1 MNSICFWKGTA
12 TSLFGAALLTSLI
25 SAPARAAEGDPVA
38 VRVWPGGTVT
48 IESHWGLSVAIKGET
63 KNTEDLSDEEA
74 STIPNADATV
84 TVGESGSYLL
94 SRPANKEEVT
104 WQQVSREETKTD
116 SVSVTPN
123 DIQVSHLGGD
133 AVHVRLDGIDLV
145 VAGPGC
151 TTETLASFQHID
163 AVIGSDLQR
172 FVVEG
177 SPMRVTVRN
186 WISPSSGS
194 PDSVKVADQDHNTIA
209 ISSNSTESASEPV
222 VVWWNVSTK
231 PWQMPEEMNKL
242 FAAMEKSCAESQ
254 AVFAELTTA
263 QMNFK
268 PANGT
273 HTPRWNVEHMMGR
286 QLLFFSQ
293 MYHEADA
300 SIPVMDLNPAQMP
313 PDYEFANAD
322 WDGAEEARQMQR
334 VSDFSRRFAYLLD
347 EYSVDDKVPGSR
359 WPTLKALLKQMDR
372 HYSEHTSNTE
382 KKFAL
387 PGWPK
392 N

>member
-48 IESHWGLSVAIKGET
+48 IESHWGLSVAIKGKT

-84 TVGESGSYLL
+84 TVGESGRYLL

-116 SVSVTPN
+116 PVSVTPN

-133 AVHVRLDGIDLV
+133 AVHVQLDGIDLV

-177 SPMRVTVRN
+177 SPMPVTVRN
-186 WISPSSGS
+186 WISASSGS
-194 PDSVKVADQDHNTIA
+194 PDSVKVADQDHNTVA

-222 VVWWNVSTK
+222 VVWWNVSPK
-231 PWQMPEEMNKL
+231 PWQMSEEMNKL

-254 AVFAELTTA
+254 AVFAKLTTA

-347 EYSVDDKVPGSR
+347 GYSVDDKVPGSR

>member
-1 MNSICFWKGTA
+1 MNSISHYKGTA
-12 TSLFGAALLTSLI
+12 ASLFGAALLMSLI
-25 SAPARAAEGDPVA
+25 SAPAQAAEGDPVA
-38 VRVWPGGTVT
+38 VRVSPVGTVT
-48 IESHWGLSVAIKGET
+48 IESHWGLSVAVKAEL
-63 KNTEDLSDEEA
+63 KNSSDLSQGDA
-74 STIPNADATV
+74 SAIPETDATV
-84 TVGESGSYLL
+84 TVGETGTYLL
-94 SRPANKEEVT
+94 SRPANEAEVT
-104 WQQVSREETKTD
+104 WQPVPQNELEAD
-116 SVSVTPN
+116 SASKTPN
-123 DIQVSHLGGD
+123 DIQVSHLGD
-133 AVHVRLDGIDLV
+133 TAVHVQLDGVDLV
-145 VAGPGC
+145 VAGLGC
-151 TTETLASFQHID
+151 TSETLASIKNID

-177 SPMRVTVRN
+177 QPKPPSVRN
-186 WISPSSGS
+186 WISVSSAL
-194 PDSVKVADQDHNTIA
+194 PESVQVKTQDHNTVA
-209 ISSNSTESASEPV
+209 ISSKSADSETKPA

-231 PWQMPEEMNKL
+231 PWQMPEEMDKL
-242 FAAMEKSCAESQ
+242 FAAMKKSRAESQ

-313 PDYEFANAD
+313 PDYKFANAD
-322 WDGAEEARQMQR
+322 WSGAEEARQMQR

-347 EYSVDDKVPGSR
+347 GYSVDDKVPGSR

-372 HYSEHTSNTE
+372 HYSEHTTNTK
-382 KKFAL
+382 KKFSL

-392 N
+392 K